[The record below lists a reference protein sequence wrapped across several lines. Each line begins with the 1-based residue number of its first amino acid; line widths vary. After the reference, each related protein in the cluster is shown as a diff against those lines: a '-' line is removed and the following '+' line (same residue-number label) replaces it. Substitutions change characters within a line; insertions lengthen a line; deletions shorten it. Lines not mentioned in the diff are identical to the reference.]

1 MRDKQANK
9 VLNIHI
15 YLYYIQRKQ
24 ILPANFHP
32 KYKLT
37 KILSL
42 NAGRNRHILD
52 TLNAEAAKKTQR
64 VLCQGQICLESTES
78 QRRRDFLLINLATFV
93 SYNFLD

>member
-42 NAGRNRHILD
+42 NADRNRHTLD
-52 TLNAEAAKKTQR
+52 NHYLIHIKENYN
-64 VLCQGQICLESTES
+64 ESFYVIEKC
-78 QRRRDFLLINLATFV
+78 RIDPAV
-93 SYNFLD
+93 YEK